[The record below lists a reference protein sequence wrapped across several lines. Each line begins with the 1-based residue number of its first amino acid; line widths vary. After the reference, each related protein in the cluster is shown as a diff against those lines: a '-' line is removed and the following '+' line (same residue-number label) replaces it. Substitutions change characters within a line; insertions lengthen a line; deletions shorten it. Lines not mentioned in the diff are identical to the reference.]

1 MNLRS
6 RRKVSAEVNMSSM
19 TDLVFLLLIFFIL
32 ASTLVTSS
40 ALDIIL
46 PKSGAQTVKKQNI
59 TLTVYP
65 DTLTVNKVLKFNLDG
80 ANIRSDEVEDRLK
93 EAAAKLSADEQPVIV
108 LRAHKDVS
116 TGETVRILDIGY
128 QNNMKMIIATD
139 PN

>member
-1 MNLRS
+1 
-6 RRKVSAEVNMSSM
+6 MSSM

>member
-6 RRKVSAEVNMSSM
+6 RSKVSAEVNMSSM

-46 PKSGAQTVKKQNI
+46 PKSGAQTVKKKNI
-59 TLTVYP
+59 TLTVNEDLEFDLNGTIISY
-65 DTLTVNKVLKFNLDG
+65 DQVESRLKAAASQL
-80 ANIRSDEVEDRLK
+80 ASDEE
-93 EAAAKLSADEQPVIV
+93 PVIV
-108 LRAHKDVS
+108 LHADQS
-116 TGETVRILDIGY
+116 IPTGETVRILDIGY
-128 QNNMKMIIATD
+128 RNNMRMIIATD

>member
-6 RRKVSAEVNMSSM
+6 RSKVSAEVNMSSM

-46 PKSGAQTVKKQNI
+46 PKSGAQTVKKKNI
-59 TLTVYP
+59 TLTVNEDLEFDVNGTIVSYNQVER
-65 DTLTVNKVLKFNLDG
+65 TLLG
-80 ANIRSDEVEDRLK
+80 EVG
-93 EAAAKLSADEQPVIV
+93 KLPADEQAVVV
-108 LRAHKDVS
+108 LRADQTVP
-116 TGETVRILDIGY
+116 TGETVRLLDIGY
-128 QNNMKMIIATD
+128 RNNMKMIIATD

>member
-1 MNLRS
+1 
-6 RRKVSAEVNMSSM
+6 MSSM

-139 PN
+139 PK